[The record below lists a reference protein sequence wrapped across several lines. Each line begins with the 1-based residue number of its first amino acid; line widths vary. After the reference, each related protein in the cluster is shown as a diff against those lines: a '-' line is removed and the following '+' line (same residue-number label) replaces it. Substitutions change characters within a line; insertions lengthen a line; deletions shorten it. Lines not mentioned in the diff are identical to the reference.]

1 MQANCAREAWS
12 TTVAVV
18 PDSRTGSRPPHRRR
32 TAIGVPWLLVALHAL
47 ALIASGMAGL
57 ALALLGF

>member
-1 MQANCAREAWS
+1 MQASGAREARS
-12 TTVAVV
+12 TPAELA
-18 PDSRTGSRPPHRRR
+18 PEPPRRRR

-57 ALALLGF
+57 ALALFGF